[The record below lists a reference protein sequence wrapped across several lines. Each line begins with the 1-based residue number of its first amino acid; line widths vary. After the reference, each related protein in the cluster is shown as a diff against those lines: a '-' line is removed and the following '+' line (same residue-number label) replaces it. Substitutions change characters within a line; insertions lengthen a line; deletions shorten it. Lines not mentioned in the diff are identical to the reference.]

1 MMYGSTSSSSED
13 MRTSSDSASS
23 WLGSNDH
30 CHGHEFRAAIV
41 KVVSK
46 QLESVLVEQNHCQG
60 LHIVRANYWQE
71 EGQHE
76 NPLML
81 GALPLSVHQT
91 EHMRSG

>member
-1 MMYGSTSSSSED
+1 
-13 MRTSSDSASS
+13 
-23 WLGSNDH
+23 
-30 CHGHEFRAAIV
+30 
-41 KVVSK
+41 
-46 QLESVLVEQNHCQG
+46 LESVLVEQNHCQG